1 MKVVILA
8 GGFGTRISEYTKKI
22 PKPMIKVGRIPIIE
36 HIIKIY
42 KNYGYEEFII
52 AIGYKGSLIKNYFK
66 KKNIILNLSIVGFI
80 Q

>member
-52 AIGYKGSLIKNYFK
+52 AIGYKGSVIKEYFK
-66 KKNIILNLSIVGFI
+66 KKNIILNLSIVGLI
-80 Q
+80 P

>member
-22 PKPMIKVGRIPIIE
+22 PKPMIKVGSIPIIE

-42 KNYGYEEFII
+42 ENYGYGEFII
-52 AIGYKGSLIKNYFK
+52 AIGYKGSLIKKYFK
-66 KKNIILNLSIVGFI
+66 KKKI
-80 Q
+80 